1 MTRSG
6 SVRIITIANHKGGIG
21 KTTTAV
27 TLAHGL
33 ALAGKQVL
41 IADLDGQGHVALS
54 LNLPPGQSAHLL
66 FALPDPSAAPGA
78 TLLPAI
84 HLTRRDHLWIMPGGS
99 QLDAVQTALGVNHSP
114 MNLLRESLAALVKQ
128 FDYIVI
134 DTSPTHGGIQERA
147 LFAADFVIIPTSC
160 RLLSIDAARETAM
173 LLEQLR
179 KMGWQGDLIG
189 ILPTF
194 YRSNT
199 YEGKSNLA
207 ALRAA
212 FGSVILEPVRE
223 AEALARA
230 STNGQTIFEWDPAC
244 PAARAYQKVVNRV
257 LWLK

>member
-1 MTRSG
+1 M
-6 SVRIITIANHKGGIG
+6 RIITIANHKGGIG

-33 ALAGKQVL
+33 ALAGKKVL

-54 LNLPPGQSAHLL
+54 LNLKSKQSAHLL
-66 FALPDPSAAPGA
+66 FTLPNPPADAGE
-78 TLLPAI
+78 TLLKVI
-84 HLTRRDHLWIMPGGS
+84 HPTRRDNLWILPGGS
-99 QLDAVQTALGVNHSP
+99 LLEAAQAALGVNHSP
-114 MNLLRESLAALVKQ
+114 VNLLRESLAALVKQ
-128 FDYIVI
+128 FEYVVI
-134 DTSPTHGGIQERA
+134 DTSPAHGGVQERA

-173 LLEQLR
+173 LLEQMR

-199 YEGKSNLA
+199 FEAKSNLD
-207 ALRAA
+207 ALREA
-212 FGSVILEPVRE
+212 FGSIILEPVHE

-230 STNGQTIFEWDPAC
+230 STNGQTIFEWDPRC
-244 PAARAYQKVVNRV
+244 AAAKAYQKVVNRV